1 MKFSERNGYIEP
13 SNVITVGK
21 LTPEVENS
29 ICNCFIDLLDD
40 TSPIF
45 FRELE
50 RSVQRYCLNSSI
62 DGIPL
67 ISNIDSASYLFG
79 NKSYQHLAII
89 PFISNKQNEWWRKID
104 IIEYTITYLTDNQKE
119 KEVIDFVSNLN
130 EDFKRLN
137 FGYRIIQNS
146 VIQITSDVE
155 IQTIEKAL
163 GLNNKSV
170 KIHLHSALEAL
181 SIRPVG
187 DYRNS
192 IKESISALEAFSR
205 KITGEKV
212 LNFSKM
218 ESQGLKIPSILRK
231 AFENLYGYSNDRTTG
246 IRHSLMDE
254 TGEYVP
260 GADEALFM
268 LITCSAFINYL
279 NNKLKISNDQI

>member
-13 SNVITVGK
+13 SDVIIVGK

-40 TSPIF
+40 TKPFF

-62 DGIPL
+62 DRIPL

-79 NKSYQHLAII
+79 NQSYQHLAII
-89 PFISNKQNEWWRKID
+89 PFISNKQNERWRKID

-119 KEVIDFVSNLN
+119 KEAIDFVSILN

-137 FGYRIIQNS
+137 FGYRILHNS

-155 IQTIEKAL
+155 MQTIEKAL
-163 GLNNKSV
+163 DLNNNSV

-181 SIRPVG
+181 AIRPVG

-212 LNFSKM
+212 FNFSKM
-218 ESQGLKIPSILRK
+218 ESQGLKIPSVLRK
-231 AFENLYGYSNDRTTG
+231 AFEKLYGYSNDETTD

-254 TGEYVP
+254 SGIYVP
-260 GADEALFM
+260 GEDEAQFM

-279 NNKLKISNDQI
+279 NNKLKINNDQI

>member
-13 SNVITVGK
+13 SDVIIVGK

-29 ICNCFIDLLDD
+29 ICNCFIDLLVD
-40 TSPIF
+40 TNPIF

-62 DGIPL
+62 DRIPS
-67 ISNIDSASYLFG
+67 ISNIDSASYIFG
-79 NKSYQHLAII
+79 NKGYQHLAII
-89 PFISNKQNEWWRKID
+89 PFISNKQNEWWKKID
-104 IIEYTITYLTDNQKE
+104 IIEYTITNLSDNQKE
-119 KEVIDFVSNLN
+119 KEAINFVSNLN
-130 EDFKRLN
+130 GDFERLN
-137 FGYRIIQNS
+137 FGYRILHNS

-155 IQTIEKAL
+155 MQTIERAL
-163 GLNNKSV
+163 DLNNNSV

-181 SIRPVG
+181 AIRPVG

-192 IKESISALEAFSR
+192 IKESISAVEAFNR

-218 ESQGLKIPSILRK
+218 ESLGLKIPSVLRN
-231 AFENLYGYSNDRTTG
+231 AFEKLYGYSNDETTG

-254 TGEYVP
+254 SGKYVP
-260 GADEALFM
+260 GADEAQFM

-279 NNKLKISNDQI
+279 NNKLKISND